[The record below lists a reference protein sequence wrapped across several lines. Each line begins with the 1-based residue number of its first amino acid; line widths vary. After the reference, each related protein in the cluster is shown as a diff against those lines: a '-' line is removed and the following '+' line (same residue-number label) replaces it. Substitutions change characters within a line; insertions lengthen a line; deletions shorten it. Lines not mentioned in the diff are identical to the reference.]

1 MPLDTTTALVIGAG
15 IQGAGIAQALAAA
28 GHDVLLVERSAI
40 AAGTSSRSS
49 KLIHGGLRYLESLQ
63 LSLVAESLAE
73 RRTLLKIAPHLV
85 RLVPF
90 YIPIYSRTSRSRL
103 QIRAGLSLYAL
114 LGGLGE
120 DSRYRSIP
128 RPEWDSLDGLRTE
141 GLKGVY
147 RYQDGQTDDAALC
160 RAVTASAADLGARV
174 ALGAEVLGGERHAD
188 RWIVRL
194 KLNDEVLEVDTRL
207 VINAAGPWVNPVLN
221 GFAPAPPRREVELVG
236 GTHIEIEG
244 TMKQGIYYTEAPTDQ
259 RAVFVMPWRDHTLV
273 GTTETPFSGDPGK
286 VAPEPEEV
294 NYLLGVLDH
303 YFPDHS
309 RQVLD
314 AWAGLRVLP
323 KGDGL
328 AFHRSRE
335 VILSCDEK
343 QRPSFVTVYGGKL
356 TGYRAT
362 AARVLTLVQDNLPQA
377 QAKADTSTLVLP
389 PDPHLEAVPDTGEQ
403 GPGLS

>member
-28 GHDVLLVERSAI
+28 GHEVLLVERSTI

-63 LSLVAESLAE
+63 FSLVAESLAE
-73 RRTLLKIAPHLV
+73 RRTLLTIAPHLV

-90 YIPIYSRTSRSRL
+90 HIPIYGKTSRSRL
-103 QIRAGLSLYAL
+103 QIRAGLSLYCL
-114 LGGLGE
+114 LAGLGQ

-128 RPEWDSLDGLRTE
+128 RRDWDSLDGLRTE

-160 RAVTASAADLGARV
+160 RAVTTSAAELGARV
-174 ALGAEVLGGERHAD
+174 ALGAEVLGGERRSD
-188 RWIVRL
+188 RWLVRL
-194 KLNDEVLEVDTRL
+194 KLNDEVLEVDTRV
-207 VINAAGPWVNPVLN
+207 VINAAGPWANSVLN
-221 GFAPAPPRREVELVG
+221 GFAPAPRRREVELVG
-236 GTHIEIEG
+236 GTHIEVEG
-244 TMKQGIYYTEAPTDQ
+244 AMEKGIYYTEAPTDR

-286 VAPEPEEV
+286 VTPEPEEV
-294 NYLLGVLDH
+294 DYLLGVLDN

-309 RQVLD
+309 RKVLD

-323 KGDGL
+323 KGDGR

-335 VILSCDEK
+335 VILSPDDER
-343 QRPSFVTVYGGKL
+343 RPSFVTVYGGKL

-362 AARVLTLVQDNLPQA
+362 AARVLALLQGNLPQA
-377 QAKADTSTLVLP
+377 KAKADTKTLLLP
-389 PDPHLEAVPDTGEQ
+389 SDPQLEQ
-403 GPGLS
+403 GPNNGGQGSARD